1 MKIKISNR
9 WIGEKQPTFIIAEAG
24 INHNGSLKTAKK
36 LILEAKRANADSI
49 KFQTFR
55 AGDLA
60 SRKSKFY
67 NLFKKLELS
76 DDEFA
81 ELSDYAKNNDI
92 IFLSTPF
99 SFDAVDL
106 LTKLKVP
113 AFKIASGDLTHL
125 PLIKYTASKNKP
137 MIISTG
143 MSNLDE
149 VYDAIKII
157 SSAKN
162 NKIAIMHSV
171 SGYPTPPN
179 EANLNAIKT
188 LKNKFN
194 FPIGYSDNGSDNLV
208 PVIAV
213 AMGAKLIE
221 KHFTLNKKM
230 KGPDHSI
237 SCDPK
242 QLKEIIM
249 NIRLTEKMLGMD
261 EKSCQPSE
269 LVNKTMA
276 RRSIVTLNDIQKNTI
291 ITKNLVGI
299 KRPATGIEP
308 KFFNKVIGKKTK
320 QKIKAETPLQW
331 LDIG

>member
-9 WIGEKQPTFIIAEAG
+9 WIGEKQPTFVIAEAG
-24 INHNGSLKTAKK
+24 INHNGNLKTAKK

-162 NKIAIMHSV
+162 NKIIIMHSV
-171 SGYPTPPN
+171 SGYPTPIDQV
-179 EANLNAIKT
+179 NLNIIKT
-188 LKNKFN
+188 LTKKFHY
-194 FPIGYSDNGSDNLV
+194 PIGFSDNGSDNLV

-242 QLKEIIM
+242 QLKEIIV
-249 NIRLTEKMLGMD
+249 NIRLTEKMLGID

-308 KFFNKVIGKKTK
+308 KFFNKVIGKITK

-331 LDIG
+331 SDIG